1 MDVDGKS
8 IDRSTSR
15 KHQTNNNSI
24 VVGTDFLETN
34 KADRAMWL
42 LKCPQLVTRALSNSP
57 DAPSRPVAK
66 VIVSVDPLQSN
77 DDDDSSSTEVVS
89 FQDPNLLIDK
99 VAGIHGSFSPE
110 QAEKFFKG
118 PGGPDPNP
126 IDIWRVEKSNSRL
139 TVFAFQNSEMF
150 TMELAST
157 DSGNALRSYSLNMS
171 TDFIPMS
178 VFSESSQGKFTI
190 EGKILNKFDMKPHD
204 QNLERYGKLCRERTH
219 KSMTKS
225 RQIQVIDHVTGGHMR
240 PMPGMDVLSFGAA
253 EKKKVVSKGSETKRL
268 RKERGELEKIIF
280 KLFER
285 QPYWTSKQLI
295 QETDQPEQYMKEIL
309 KDLCVYNNKGVH
321 QGTYE
326 LKPEYRESSE
336 DTKPR

>member
-1 MDVDGKS
+1 
-8 IDRSTSR
+8 
-15 KHQTNNNSI
+15 
-24 VVGTDFLETN
+24 
-34 KADRAMWL
+34 
-42 LKCPQLVTRALSNSP
+42 
-57 DAPSRPVAK
+57 
-66 VIVSVDPLQSN
+66 
-77 DDDDSSSTEVVS
+77 
-89 FQDPNLLIDK
+89 
-99 VAGIHGSFSPE
+99 
-110 QAEKFFKG
+110 
-118 PGGPDPNP
+118 
-126 IDIWRVEKSNSRL
+126 
-139 TVFAFQNSEMF
+139 
-150 TMELAST
+150 MELAST
-157 DSGNALRSYSLNMS
+157 DSGNALRSYTLNMS

-178 VFSESSQGKFTI
+178 VFSESSQGKFTV

-326 LKPEYRESSE
+326 LKPEYKESRGSALLFGLSVGLGL
-336 DTKPR
+336 PRSGVISNH

>member
-15 KHQTNNNSI
+15 KHQTNNNNI

-42 LKCPQLVTRALSNSP
+42 LKCPQVVTRALSNSP

-77 DDDDSSSTEVVS
+77 DDDDSSSTE
-89 FQDPNLLIDK
+89 
-99 VAGIHGSFSPE
+99 
-110 QAEKFFKG
+110 
-118 PGGPDPNP
+118 
-126 IDIWRVEKSNSRL
+126 
-139 TVFAFQNSEMF
+139 F

-157 DSGNALRSYSLNMS
+157 DSGNALRSYTLNMS

-178 VFSESSQGKFTI
+178 VFSESSQDSSFVLGKFTV

-326 LKPEYRESSE
+326 LKPEYKESSE
-336 DTKPR
+336 ETKPR